1 MMKIEVRGIIFVL
14 FFLILA
20 RAATAFPDDK
30 HDISGVVLKVDHE
43 RHSLLVSCKS
53 VPGYMDAMVMS
64 FPVRDATVLDSL
76 QPGEAIQF
84 SFVVNGSTGY
94 ADNIRTRPFQS
105 LELDPTQTRRLKILE
120 SVASESSTSKALAV
134 GQLVPDFKLTDQTNQ
149 SISLSQFSGKV
160 VALTFVYTRCPFPNY
175 CFRLTNNFGQL
186 QKRFADRLGKDLTL
200 LTVVIDPANDRPAAL
215 DTYGEVWK
223 ANSAGWHFLTGSL
236 SEIQMLCRQFDMNFY
251 PDEAV
256 LVHSFHT
263 VLIDRQGRLASNIE
277 GNDFT
282 SKQLG
287 DLVETMIKGAN

>member
-1 MMKIEVRGIIFVL
+1 MKIALRGGA
-14 FFLILA
+14 FLILA
-20 RAATAFPDDK
+20 LALAAAAFADEK
-30 HDISGVVLKVDHE
+30 HDVTGIVLKVDHE
-43 RHSLLVSCKS
+43 RQSLLVSCKS

-64 FPVRDATVLDSL
+64 FPVRDPVVLESL
-76 QPGEAIQF
+76 QPGEAIEF
-84 SFVVNGSTGY
+84 SFVVAGAKGY
-94 ADNIRTRPFQS
+94 AENVQHRPFQS

-120 SVASESSTSKALAV
+120 SVASESSASKPLTV
-134 GQLVPDFKLTDQTNQ
+134 GQAVHDFTLTDQKGQ
-149 SISLSQFSGKV
+149 RISLSQFSGRV

-186 QKRFADRLGKDLTL
+186 QKRFADQMGKDLVL

-215 DTYGEVWK
+215 DAYGEGWK
-223 ANSAGWHFLTGSL
+223 ANGAGWHFLTGSL
-236 SEIQMLCRQFDMNFY
+236 SEIQTVCRQFDMNFY

-263 VLIDRQGRLASNIE
+263 VLIDRRSRMASNIE

-287 DLVETMIKGAN
+287 DLVETMIKGEN

>member
-1 MMKIEVRGIIFVL
+1 MKTALRCGTFAL
-14 FFLILA
+14 LFLILA
-20 RAATAFPDDK
+20 RAATAFPDVK
-30 HDISGVVLKVDHE
+30 HDMTGVVLKVDHE
-43 RHSLLVSCKS
+43 RRSLLVSCKS
-53 VPGYMDAMVMS
+53 VPGFMDAMVMS
-64 FPVRDATVLDSL
+64 FPVRDPIVLDSL

-94 ADNIRTRPFQS
+94 AENIRLRPFQS

-120 SVASESSTSKALAV
+120 AVASEGSTSKALAV
-134 GQLVPDFKLTDQTNQ
+134 GQPVADFRLTDQKGQ

-175 CFRLTNNFGQL
+175 CFRLNNNFGQL
-186 QKRFADRLGKDLTL
+186 QKRFADRLGKDLIL

-215 DTYGEVWK
+215 DTYGDVWK

-263 VLIDRQGRLASNIE
+263 VLIDRQSRLASNIE

-287 DLVETMIKGAN
+287 DLVETMIKEAN

>member
-20 RAATAFPDDK
+20 RAATASPDDK

-120 SVASESSTSKALAV
+120 SVASEAQPPRRLPELRAQHRPMALRQRELRA
-134 GQLVPDFKLTDQTNQ
+134 QQ
-149 SISLSQFSGKV
+149 
-160 VALTFVYTRCPFPNY
+160 R
-175 CFRLTNNFGQL
+175 
-186 QKRFADRLGKDLTL
+186 
-200 LTVVIDPANDRPAAL
+200 RP
-215 DTYGEVWK
+215 GEVI
-223 ANSAGWHFLTGSL
+223 GRGDHGS
-236 SEIQMLCRQFDMNFY
+236 
-251 PDEAV
+251 
-256 LVHSFHT
+256 
-263 VLIDRQGRLASNIE
+263 
-277 GNDFT
+277 
-282 SKQLG
+282 
-287 DLVETMIKGAN
+287 